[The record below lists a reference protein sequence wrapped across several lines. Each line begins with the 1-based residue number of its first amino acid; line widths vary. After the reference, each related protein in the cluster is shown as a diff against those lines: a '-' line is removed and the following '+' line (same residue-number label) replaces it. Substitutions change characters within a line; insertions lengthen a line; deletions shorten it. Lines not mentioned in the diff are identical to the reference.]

1 MTETP
6 FFPSDLMEITGIR
19 SVDTLRKHIKSGKV
33 PPPDVTITRKT
44 RYWLRSTLERAG
56 LIERKEG

>member
-6 FFPSDLMEITGIR
+6 FFPRDLMEITGIKTA
-19 SVDTLRKHIKSGKV
+19 DTLRKHIKAGKV
-33 PPPDVTITRKT
+33 PPPDVAITRKT
-44 RYWLRSTLERAG
+44 RYWLRSTLERAW